1 MLGDDLNYV
10 CTEGQLQIGSIAS
23 QLLTQHQSLE
33 AGQMQSLAAGGTHCQ
48 SKELVEHVKFE
59 VVGLML

>member
-48 SKELVEHVKFE
+48 SKELVEHV
-59 VVGLML
+59 